1 MDPAIYPYMSAI
13 RELKASACAPAD
25 DDKGTW
31 VLEPKGTSI
40 QRTILLESG
49 PGIPKTEVDGVR
61 EKSPAAY
68 ASQNNDKAKTGRVR
82 PHLP

>member
-1 MDPAIYPYMSAI
+1 MDYAIYTSAI

-31 VLEPKGTSI
+31 MLEPKGNSI
-40 QRTILLESG
+40 QRTILLGNG
-49 PGIPKTEVDGVR
+49 PSIPKTVVDGVR
-61 EKSPAAY
+61 DKSPAAY
-68 ASQNNDKAKTGRVR
+68 ASQNNDKAKTGKVR